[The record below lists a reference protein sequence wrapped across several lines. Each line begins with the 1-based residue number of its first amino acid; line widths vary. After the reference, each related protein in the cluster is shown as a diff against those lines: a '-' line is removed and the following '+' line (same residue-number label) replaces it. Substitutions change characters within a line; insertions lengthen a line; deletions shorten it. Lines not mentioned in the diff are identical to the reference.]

1 MSQKK
6 NSKIRSKNP
15 PKPLKKL
22 IFHKKFQN
30 KRSDSYHWMREK
42 DSTEVLEHLKRENQY
57 AKAKLKPTKTLQKS
71 IFKEIKDRLPES
83 YASEPVK
90 WDNYFYFRS
99 WKKGQSYPIHKRKRR
114 HKGKVEVLLDE
125 NKLAG
130 SQAYCDMGEM
140 QVAPDHNVLAYALDT
155 KGRELY
161 NIFFKNLQ
169 TGKNLSCSIKNV
181 TSDFVWANDSETLFY
196 VKQDPVTL
204 RPFQVFRFHIPTQ
217 QSELIFEEQD
227 TAFNVHLHKTL
238 SKDYIA
244 ILSKSIQTSEWRF
257 LNAHS
262 PFEDFRLFLKRKT
275 KHLYY
280 LDGGGGSFY
289 ILTNKDSAFNFK
301 LMKVSLAKGKLSGW
315 RELIPHRED
324 VFLEDLYVF
333 KEFVVLKGKK
343 KGAPT
348 IFILDRRSEKVHAVS
363 FPDLIYSC
371 EIGENAEYNTSLV
384 RLDYSSL
391 VCPPTVYDYDVK
403 ERKLIFRRRM
413 SIKKSFSHGDYFCR
427 REWVVSRDGIKIP
440 LTLIYRK
447 DLKLGPKTP
456 LLLYAYGSYGIS
468 VDPSFNPSIFSL
480 LDRGFVYAIAHVR
493 GGSELGKKWYEQGK
507 FLKKKNTFRDFIDCA
522 QHCIERSYTSSN
534 HLYAFGGSAG
544 GLLIGAILNERPD
557 LFRGAVASVPF
568 VDVLTTLLDES
579 IPLSVGEYE
588 EWGNPSNKTY
598 YNYIKSYSPYDNVKK
613 TAYPYLLIKTGY
625 HDPRVPYWEPAKWVA
640 RLRELKTDNR
650 DMLLLTE
657 MDSGHFGVTGRYER
671 MKTAALFYAFL
682 LNLEVRTG
690 NGKSGKL

>member
-6 NSKIRSKNP
+6 NSKIRSKNS

-22 IFHKKFQN
+22 IFHKKFQD
-30 KRSDSYHWMREK
+30 KRGDPYHWMRDK
-42 DSTEVLEHLKRENQY
+42 DSTEVLKHLKEENRY
-57 AKAKLKPTKTLQKS
+57 AKAKLKPTEELQKS
-71 IFKEIKDRLPES
+71 IFKEIKARLPES

-99 WKKGQSYPIHKRKRR
+99 WKKGNNYPIHKRKRQL
-114 HKGKVEVLLDE
+114 KGKMEVLLDE
-125 NKLAG
+125 NELAG
-130 SQAYCDMGEM
+130 SRFYCDMGEM
-140 QVAPDHNVLAYALDT
+140 QVAPNHNVLAYALDT
-155 KGRELY
+155 KGKEVY

-169 TGKNLSCSIKNV
+169 TGKKLPCFIKDV

-196 VKQDPVTL
+196 IKQDPVTL

-217 QSELIFEEQD
+217 KSELVFSEQD

-257 LNAHS
+257 LNAHN
-262 PFEDFRLFLKRKT
+262 PFEDFRFFLKRKT

-280 LDGGGGSFY
+280 LDGGEGNFY

-301 LMKVSLAKGKLSGW
+301 LMKASLKEGKLSGW

-333 KEFVVLKGKK
+333 KRFVVLKGKK
-343 KGAPT
+343 KGTPT
-348 IFILDRRSEKVHAVS
+348 IFILDRSSGKVHTVS

-391 VCPPTVYDYDVK
+391 VCPLTVYDYDVK
-403 ERKLIFRRRM
+403 KRKLIFMRQM

-427 REWVVSRDGIKIP
+427 REWAVSRDGTKIP

-447 DLKLGPKTP
+447 DLKPGSQTP

-468 VDPSFNPSIFSL
+468 VDPIFNPSVFSL
-480 LDRGFVYAIAHVR
+480 LDRGFVYAITHVR
-493 GGSELGKKWYEQGK
+493 GGSELGQKWYEQGK

-522 QHCIERSYTSSN
+522 QHCIESGYTSSS

-544 GLLIGAILNERPD
+544 GLLIGAVLNERPD
-557 LFRGAVASVPF
+557 LFHGAVASVPF

-588 EWGNPSNKTY
+588 EWGNPSKKTY

-613 TAYPYLLIKTGY
+613 TTYPHLLIKTGY

-640 RLRELKTDNR
+640 RLRELKADNR
-650 DMLLLTE
+650 DILLLTE
-657 MDSGHFGVTGRYER
+657 MDSGHFGTTGRYER

-682 LNLEVRTG
+682 LSLEAR
-690 NGKSGKL
+690 